1 VTAAPPSHRL
11 AVEPPWRPLVAAAA
25 LTVGLHL
32 GVLGAWPG
40 GERLRGAPASAS
52 SGSPSAA
59 TWQVRTV
66 TAPADPPSATHAHA
80 AAREMASE
88 GPSPAVAPSE
98 VAGTA
103 PPPRPAPATMAAAST
118 ASAHLAAPLPADATQ
133 PQGTPAAGPPGE
145 AGDEEYLPRRRLTR
159 PPRTA
164 EVLIPYPEQAPI
176 GNWALRL
183 TVFIDERGQVRR
195 VRPAVL
201 APADDPSLEPPP
213 ELLDAAVQA
222 FLATRYSPG
231 ELKGRAVKSRI
242 DVAVEF
248 RADAPSR
255 AADGH

>member
-1 VTAAPPSHRL
+1 MTAAPPSHRL

-52 SGSPSAA
+52 PSAA

-80 AAREMASE
+80 AARETASE

-103 PPPRPAPATMAAAST
+103 PPPRPAPATTEAASVRLAAA
-118 ASAHLAAPLPADATQ
+118 PPADATP
-133 PQGTPAAGPPGE
+133 PQGTPAAGLPGE

-176 GNWALRL
+176 GRWALRL
-183 TVFIDERGQVRR
+183 TVFIDEHGQVRR
-195 VRPAVL
+195 VRPAML
-201 APADDPSLEPPP
+201 APADDPSLEIPP

-255 AADGH
+255 AADGQ